1 MAEQKDGSLIK
12 KKTNKPGKV
21 GSGLRGELCSPM
33 VRHVQTSKAGPEG
46 KESAGAVG
54 MGNHGQC
61 VAALCLVGILEN
73 GESSPN
79 GCVAL
84 AKHVC
89 PDLGGCELCD
99 GSEPGILMALLRRP
113 AAQGHPSLRHTALQA
128 VHVLLQVHQRHADVW
143 AA

>member
-1 MAEQKDGSLIK
+1 
-12 KKTNKPGKV
+12 
-21 GSGLRGELCSPM
+21 M
-33 VRHVQTSKAGPEG
+33 VRHVQTSKGDPEG
-46 KESAGAVG
+46 KEIAGAVG
-54 MGNHGQC
+54 SGNPRQC
-61 VAALCLVGILEN
+61 VAALCLVGVLEN
-73 GESSPN
+73 GERSPN

-99 GSEPGILMALLRRP
+99 GSEPGILMPLLRRP
-113 AAQGHPSLRHTALQA
+113 AARGHPFRRHTALQA